1 MGGLFKSSRRSE
13 AATTILI
20 VIIVVF
26 FIGWLVNIGQ
36 RECRTNKDCGSE
48 SYCGSDFACHK
59 YPTIQKTIVQYNL
72 LAPSKIIA
80 TAIIIE
86 GAKRLYCT
94 IVFCIVGYWWH
105 AKSLPQYDSEQ
116 QSLLV
121 LHSLWFILKIHP
133 IKKTAISTISIV

>member
-48 SYCGSDFACHK
+48 SYCGSDFTCHQ
-59 YPTIQKTIVQYNL
+59 YPTIQKTVVQYNL
-72 LAPSKIIA
+72 LVPSVILAIA
-80 TAIIIE
+80 
-86 GAKRLYCT
+86 
-94 IVFCIVGYWWH
+94 IVAAAMIFNRSRFQ
-105 AKSLPQYDSEQ
+105 AREE
-116 QSLLV
+116 
-121 LHSLWFILKIHP
+121 P
-133 IKKTAISTISIV
+133 IQIQEAA